1 MKVLFVTL
9 LIVFVDQTSKL
20 FIRGISIP
28 FFNLDWKGFNHGQRN
43 PVWGDFFNITFVE
56 NPGIAFGL
64 NPGVDLKLIVTLL
77 TLVASLGLLI
87 YLYVIRTQKFSS
99 RLAIA
104 MILGGAIGNLIDRT
118 FYGIIFD
125 YAPLFHG
132 SVVDFFD
139 VRIFELFLFNST
151 IGTYIFNFADFAVS
165 VGVVILLIALRKSSE
180 QTIVV
185 EESNIAAE
193 NQE

>member
-9 LIVFVDQTSKL
+9 FIVIVDQASKL

-28 FFNLDWKGFNHGQRN
+28 FLNIDWKGFNHGQRN
-43 PVWGDFFNITFVE
+43 PVWGDIFNITFVE

-64 NPGVDLKLIVTLL
+64 NPGIDFKLIITLL
-77 TLVASLGLLI
+77 TLAASIGLLI
-87 YLYVIRTQKFSS
+87 YLYLIKSQKLSS
-99 RLAIA
+99 RLGIS

-139 VRIFELFLFNST
+139 IRIFELFLFNNT
-151 IGTYIFNFADFAVS
+151 IGTYIFNFADLAVS
-165 VGVVILLIALRKSSE
+165 VGVVILLLALRKTSE
-180 QTIVV
+180 QNTMI
-185 EESNIAAE
+185 EESNIATE